1 MCINTVLFDILDGEV
16 YTQVLKKAN
25 YMHKYL
31 RSAVPVMTGSYISVE
46 KANYMYWHTVF
57 DMFR

>member
-46 KANYMYWHTVF
+46 KANYMY
-57 DMFR
+57 